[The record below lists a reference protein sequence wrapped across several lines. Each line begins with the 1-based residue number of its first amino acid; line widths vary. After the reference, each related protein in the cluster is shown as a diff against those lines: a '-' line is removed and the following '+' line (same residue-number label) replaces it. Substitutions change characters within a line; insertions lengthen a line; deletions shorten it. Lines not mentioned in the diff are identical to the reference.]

1 MNTRWNQ
8 EEFEDLRDHL
18 QDFPKD
24 NSRYTEARYYQGL
37 ALYHLGEKKQALA
50 LWKETIRSNKQD
62 PWIYRADWAYTNVKQ
77 GRRGGWVI
85 SGNGEV
91 PSPLGRI
98 GYMGRSNPDLDGP
111 GDT

>member
-98 GYMGRSNPDLDGP
+98 GYMGGRNPDLSR
-111 GDT
+111 